1 MKPETKKRWSQAA
14 CASLAWLCCFCSA
27 ALQAAAQTIAT
38 QHGGVTFDSAPEAPV
53 VLAPPPV
60 RATGDL
66 VMATLPVAREPIRF
80 YLTFGTVGRYG
91 PYTLSHNARIG
102 PPHATYLLG
111 LVDQG
116 RRFTLTAPHATNTVY
131 GPFATTDGTSVRLGQ
146 AEMTFVRIAP
156 VLTVA
161 LTHPDRINQ
170 LPLIGIAP
178 DSPALE
184 RELYMLRAKYAS
196 LANRVDAET
205 ADVHFHGMPRVTRR
219 RSGTIVSPTI
229 SPSQRDKQNATRGA
243 ELSAVRFLETLMQ
256 QHFRIRSQAMSGALR
271 WQFAMPPGNYIFCA
285 MQKVKDPQAT
295 GGAGLSTAIWWTP
308 FAFDGEYPLA
318 LTLTAENAI
327 IWRDVFVLER
337 E

>member
-131 GPFATTDGTSVRLGQ
+131 GPFATTDGTSVRL
-146 AEMTFVRIAP
+146 ARLSRFAVAKKIIFVA
-156 VLTVA
+156 
-161 LTHPDRINQ
+161 Q
-170 LPLIGIAP
+170 PLFCLILIEK
-178 DSPALE
+178 SPYFTPGGLK
-184 RELYMLRAKYAS
+184 RAWRQTCPIY
-196 LANRVDAET
+196 
-205 ADVHFHGMPRVTRR
+205 
-219 RSGTIVSPTI
+219 
-229 SPSQRDKQNATRGA
+229 SPSG
-243 ELSAVRFLETLMQ
+243 SSV
-256 QHFRIRSQAMSGALR
+256 
-271 WQFAMPPGNYIFCA
+271 
-285 MQKVKDPQAT
+285 
-295 GGAGLSTAIWWTP
+295 
-308 FAFDGEYPLA
+308 
-318 LTLTAENAI
+318 
-327 IWRDVFVLER
+327 
-337 E
+337 

>member
-184 RELYMLRAKYAS
+184 RELYMLRAS
-196 LANRVDAET
+196 T
-205 ADVHFHGMPRVTRR
+205 PH
-219 RSGTIVSPTI
+219 SPTA
-229 SPSQRDKQNATRGA
+229 STPKPQMFTFMACRASQDAARARSSHRPSALRNATNRTPHA
-243 ELSAVRFLETLMQ
+243 ARKEARYVFSKHSCSNTSA
-256 QHFRIRSQAMSGALR
+256 SGR
-271 WQFAMPPGNYIFCA
+271 RP
-285 MQKVKDPQAT
+285 
-295 GGAGLSTAIWWTP
+295 
-308 FAFDGEYPLA
+308 
-318 LTLTAENAI
+318 
-327 IWRDVFVLER
+327 
-337 E
+337 

>member
-256 QHFRIRSQAMSGALR
+256 QHFLHPVTGRGGALR
-271 WQFAMPPGNYIFCA
+271 WQRHASGQLHLLCDAKSKRPPGH
-285 MQKVKDPQAT
+285 
-295 GGAGLSTAIWWTP
+295 GGRRAVDRYLV
-308 FAFDGEYPLA
+308 DA
-318 LTLTAENAI
+318 LCI
-327 IWRDVFVLER
+327 
-337 E
+337 